1 LDVFNDLIVLRA
13 QRFGE
18 AEPAPSQTRVYDR
31 ATLLPVSSPVD
42 QFDAT
47 MDCGPVV
54 CGYAGEEVA
63 IVDASDFTV
72 LWRAPLG
79 QYPWWTGS
87 ALMLSGVGGEQSR
100 GIVDPRTGR
109 LLINLENW
117 NLAGVRGAT
126 PERIS
131 LWLTRFVSGRTDVAL
146 LEPSGWRRIGT
157 L

>member
-1 LDVFNDLIVLRA
+1 
-13 QRFGE
+13 
-18 AEPAPSQTRVYDR
+18 
-31 ATLLPVSSPVD
+31 
-42 QFDAT
+42 
-47 MDCGPVV
+47 
-54 CGYAGEEVA
+54 
-63 IVDASDFTV
+63 
-72 LWRAPLG
+72 G

-157 L
+157 LAFEAANCQAEGDLLACTQSDGRVGTWRANLG